1 MGAGNRLSFFLEGVQ
16 SNKQTNKKEIDGG
29 KFVQMP
35 FPPLMPKCNEGRRRL
50 ILGPVDSDLVDDLSR
65 DLVGSF
71 GLGWASHGW
80 RYTLNLLLLISTG
93 MNKLHTYVLFS
104 RNYPPSNFFLGLPPT
119 LAVKNPA
126 NQAGH

>member
-1 MGAGNRLSFFLEGVQ
+1 MEGVQ

-50 ILGPVDSDLVDDLSR
+50 ILEPVDSDLVDDLSR

-71 GLGWASHGW
+71 GLGWACRGW
-80 RYTLNLLLLISTG
+80 HHVFEST
-93 MNKLHTYVLFS
+93 V
-104 RNYPPSNFFLGLPPT
+104 
-119 LAVKNPA
+119 
-126 NQAGH
+126 AGQHRDEEVAQS